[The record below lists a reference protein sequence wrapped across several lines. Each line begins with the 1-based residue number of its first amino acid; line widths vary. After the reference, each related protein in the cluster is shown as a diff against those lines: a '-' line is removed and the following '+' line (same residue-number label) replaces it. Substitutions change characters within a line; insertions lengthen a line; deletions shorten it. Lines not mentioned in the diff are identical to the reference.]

1 MIKHTDYI
9 IVGGGISGCVL
20 SYTLMKYGAS
30 VVMYDL
36 PNENI
41 SSSVAAGLWNPVVLK
56 RMKKVWKADEMMEE
70 LHEVYPDIER
80 WTNASFLESIDI
92 RRVFASV
99 AEQNNW
105 LELTDSP
112 ALSKYLHGD
121 LENLP
126 EGIIGAYSS
135 GKMKG
140 TGRLQVN
147 TFIAAVQL
155 KLSELESLQNVRFD
169 WNKVKRNSEGVSYK
183 GLHAHAIISCE
194 GTQMALGRDSLQQNG
209 FAPVKG
215 ELIRAK
221 LDKGLVGE
229 CIHQKHFMLSEG
241 KNEVSIGATY
251 AWEGFESGPT
261 KEKKQVLKQH
271 LDNVWEG
278 SFEIIDQISGVRPAT
293 KDRRPMVGPHSL
305 QHTWVFSG
313 MGSRAVL
320 MAPYLAKVLV
330 EHFFYGSELLEECL
344 PQRFHD

>member
-1 MIKHTDYI
+1 
-9 IVGGGISGCVL
+9 
-20 SYTLMKYGAS
+20 MKYGAS

-80 WTNASFLESIDI
+80 WTNTSFLESIDI

-99 AEQNNW
+99 AEQNTW

-112 ALSKYLHGD
+112 AFSKYLHGD

-126 EGIIGAYSS
+126 EGIIGAYGS

-140 TGRLQVN
+140 TGRLKVN

-155 KLSELESLQNVRFD
+155 RLSELESLQKARFD
-169 WNKVKRNSEGVSYK
+169 WNKVKRNSEGVSYE

-194 GTQMALGRDSLQQNG
+194 GTQMALSKDSLQQNG

-215 ELIRAK
+215 ELIRAR

-241 KNEVSIGATY
+241 KNEVSVGATY

-261 KEKKQVLKQH
+261 KEKKQVLEQH
-271 LDNVWEG
+271 LNNVWEG
-278 SFEIIDQISGVRPAT
+278 SFEVIDQISGVRPAT
-293 KDRRPMVGPHSL
+293 KDRRPIVGPHSL

-330 EHFFYGSELLEECL
+330 EHFFYGSELLKECL
-344 PQRFHD
+344 PQRFQD

>member
-1 MIKHTDYI
+1 
-9 IVGGGISGCVL
+9 
-20 SYTLMKYGAS
+20 MKYGAS

-99 AEQNNW
+99 AEQNTW

-241 KNEVSIGATY
+241 KNEVSVGATY

-305 QHTWVFSG
+305 KHTWVFSG